1 MGEGRRTLR
10 TGRSRALPAVARR
23 LRSARFYRANHSPT
37 YSRYF
42 SIALSRSRA
51 LKLVRVTP
59 SDNLVHERAIGAQIG
74 EVGVDDTVHSRSDKI
89 ETLAQ
94 HKPPNLTIVI
104 LDLASIV
111 TVSSAGLRPCSAGTN
126 GVANVG
132 FTSAWKL
139 CANSLS

>member
-89 ETLAQ
+89 EKLWAMDFGA
-94 HKPPNLTIVI
+94 KSNVEEGAVVKLGGRYFVI
-104 LDLASIV
+104 
-111 TVSSAGLRPCSAGTN
+111 TVSTG
-126 GVANVG
+126 
-132 FTSAWKL
+132 
-139 CANSLS
+139 